1 MTNSVVI
8 GSGWHPEIFRTEA
21 AQLIGSC
28 KFLHAH
34 ALECTE
40 EQAQK
45 LIDRSSIFVEVL
57 SPGGSVPLKN
67 AVDEINIKIAC
78 VFTCNLFL
86 LLELI

>member
-40 EQAQK
+40 EQAQT

-57 SPGGSVPLKN
+57 SPGGSVSPRK
-67 AVDEINIKIAC
+67 C
-78 VFTCNLFL
+78 SC
-86 LLELI
+86 